1 MASKRGIK
9 RKDKSRVVLKKG
21 ESQRKDGTYDYRW
34 TSRNG
39 RRHSIYAQTLEE
51 LRIKEDAIT
60 RDEMDGIRAEARC
73 TTLNELFEVW
83 AQVKRGL
90 KDNTYQNYLYVYR
103 QFVAPDF
110 GQSRISSIKKTDIKR
125 FYNMLADQRGLK
137 ISTIESVHTVL
148 HQVLTTAV
156 EDNYL
161 RSNPSDNVLRELK
174 KEKEFEAVK
183 RKALTIPEQNLFLNY
198 LKRTPKYQHWY
209 PIFAVMMGTGLRVGE
224 ATGLRWCDI
233 DLKERTISVNH
244 TLVNYDHRETEGRK
258 GCYFNCHS
266 PKTEAGKRMVPMIET
281 VREAFLLER
290 EYQKEAELKS
300 IHWNGKREKY
310 KAEHGD
316 ELSRLQKAIWLR
328 EKLVKSLGLASPLDK
343 EQRMALKA
351 ERTRLEAE
359 REALLPKLEE
369 VKGELAELSRIRYWT
384 RKVIPDALPRVSD
397 GRVSVKDAMET
408 AGNRKELEQTQE
420 NMLDGIMFETNRSVK
435 EKSVLENKNNPK
447 QK

>member
-1 MASKRGIK
+1 MAPKRGIK

-110 GQSRISSIKKTDIKR
+110 CQSRIPSIKKTDIKR

-209 PIFAVMMGTGLRVGE
+209 PIFAVMMGAGLRVGE

-290 EYQKEAELKS
+290 AYQKEAVKKSKKLLKFVLDDGTGTDRVILSGIHDYYAPEELVGKTCIAITNLPPRPMMGIDS
-300 IHWNGKREKY
+300 CGMLLSAIHKEEGE
-310 KAEHGD
+310 
-316 ELSRLQKAIWLR
+316 
-328 EKLVKSLGLASPLDK
+328 EKLN
-343 EQRMALKA
+343 
-351 ERTRLEAE
+351 
-359 REALLPKLEE
+359 LLMVDPHIPAGAKL
-369 VKGELAELSRIRYWT
+369 Y
-384 RKVIPDALPRVSD
+384 
-397 GRVSVKDAMET
+397 
-408 AGNRKELEQTQE
+408 
-420 NMLDGIMFETNRSVK
+420 
-435 EKSVLENKNNPK
+435 
-447 QK
+447 

>member
-290 EYQKEAELKS
+290 EYQKEAELKCTVS
-300 IHWNGKREKY
+300 VDGYTDFIFINRFGECQHQGTLNKALRRIIRDCNDEIIEKEGMD
-310 KAEHGD
+310 A
-316 ELSRLQKAIWLR
+316 
-328 EKLVKSLGLASPLDK
+328 V
-343 EQRMALKA
+343 
-351 ERTRLEAE
+351 
-359 REALLPKLEE
+359 LLPRF
-369 VKGELAELSRIRYWT
+369 SCH
-384 RKVIPDALPRVSD
+384 
-397 GRVSVKDAMET
+397 GRVIIGTS
-408 AGNRKELEQTQE
+408 
-420 NMLDGIMFETNRSVK
+420 
-435 EKSVLENKNNPK
+435 
-447 QK
+447 

>member
-1 MASKRGIK
+1 MYKRQ
-9 RKDKSRVVLKKG
+9 VLKKG

-34 TSRNG
+34 TSKNG
-39 RRHSIYAQTLEE
+39 KRHSIYAQTLEE
-51 LRIKEDAIT
+51 LRIKEEVVV

-174 KEKEFEAVK
+174 KEKEFETVK
-183 RKALTIPEQNLFLNY
+183 RKALTISEQNIFLNY
-198 LKRTPKYQHWY
+198 LKKTPKYQHWY

-233 DLKERTISVNH
+233 DLQERTISVNH

-290 EYQKEAELKS
+290 AYQKEAVKKSKKLLKFTLDDGTGTDRVILSGIHAYYEPEELVGKTCIAIVNLPPRPMMGIDS
-300 IHWNGKREKY
+300 CGMLISAVHHENGE
-310 KAEHGD
+310 
-316 ELSRLQKAIWLR
+316 
-328 EKLVKSLGLASPLDK
+328 EKLH
-343 EQRMALKA
+343 
-351 ERTRLEAE
+351 
-359 REALLPKLEE
+359 LLMVDDHIPAGAKL
-369 VKGELAELSRIRYWT
+369 Y
-384 RKVIPDALPRVSD
+384 
-397 GRVSVKDAMET
+397 
-408 AGNRKELEQTQE
+408 
-420 NMLDGIMFETNRSVK
+420 
-435 EKSVLENKNNPK
+435 
-447 QK
+447 

>member
-1 MASKRGIK
+1 MAPKRGIK

-174 KEKEFEAVK
+174 KEKDFARSMGRLVEV
-183 RKALTIPEQNLFLNY
+183 
-198 LKRTPKYQHWY
+198 RTYR
-209 PIFAVMMGTGLRVGE
+209 PI
-224 ATGLRWCDI
+224 D
-233 DLKERTISVNH
+233 K
-244 TLVNYDHRETEGRK
+244 
-258 GCYFNCHS
+258 
-266 PKTEAGKRMVPMIET
+266 
-281 VREAFLLER
+281 
-290 EYQKEAELKS
+290 QKEFCGVLDAYDENSVTINEDGVL
-300 IHWNGKREKY
+300 RTFEK
-310 KAEHGD
+310 KDIA
-316 ELSRLQKAIWLR
+316 LIRLAI
-328 EKLVKSLGLASPLDK
+328 E
-343 EQRMALKA
+343 
-351 ERTRLEAE
+351 
-359 REALLPKLEE
+359 
-369 VKGELAELSRIRYWT
+369 
-384 RKVIPDALPRVSD
+384 
-397 GRVSVKDAMET
+397 
-408 AGNRKELEQTQE
+408 
-420 NMLDGIMFETNRSVK
+420 F
-435 EKSVLENKNNPK
+435 
-447 QK
+447 

>member
-1 MASKRGIK
+1 MATKRGTK

-34 TSRNG
+34 TSKNG
-39 RRHSIYAQTLEE
+39 KRHSIYAQTLEE
-51 LRIKEDAIT
+51 LRIKEEVVV

-103 QFVAPDF
+103 QFVEPDF

-174 KEKEFEAVK
+174 KEKEFETVK
-183 RKALTIPEQNLFLNY
+183 RKALTIPEQNIFLNY
-198 LKRTPKYQHWY
+198 LKKTPKYQHWY

-233 DLKERTISVNH
+233 NLQERTISVNH
-244 TLVNYDHRETEGRK
+244 TLVNYDHRET
-258 GCYFNCHS
+258 
-266 PKTEAGKRMVPMIET
+266 
-281 VREAFLLER
+281 
-290 EYQKEAELKS
+290 
-300 IHWNGKREKY
+300 
-310 KAEHGD
+310 
-316 ELSRLQKAIWLR
+316 
-328 EKLVKSLGLASPLDK
+328 
-343 EQRMALKA
+343 
-351 ERTRLEAE
+351 
-359 REALLPKLEE
+359 
-369 VKGELAELSRIRYWT
+369 
-384 RKVIPDALPRVSD
+384 
-397 GRVSVKDAMET
+397 
-408 AGNRKELEQTQE
+408 
-420 NMLDGIMFETNRSVK
+420 
-435 EKSVLENKNNPK
+435 
-447 QK
+447 

>member
-1 MASKRGIK
+1 MAPKRGIK

-209 PIFAVMMGTGLRVGE
+209 PIFAVMMGTGLRVGDDDDKIRLNQRKPSKYK
-224 ATGLRWCDI
+224 GLSRFGPEKNLQRI
-233 DLKERTISVNH
+233 NKFMKERPIFYKNLIQMKENFRFYLRCFYCITKVVI
-244 TLVNYDHRETEGRK
+244 LQ
-258 GCYFNCHS
+258 FNS
-266 PKTEAGKRMVPMIET
+266 E
-281 VREAFLLER
+281 
-290 EYQKEAELKS
+290 
-300 IHWNGKREKY
+300 N
-310 KAEHGD
+310 
-316 ELSRLQKAIWLR
+316 
-328 EKLVKSLGLASPLDK
+328 
-343 EQRMALKA
+343 
-351 ERTRLEAE
+351 RT
-359 REALLPKLEE
+359 
-369 VKGELAELSRIRYWT
+369 ELARN
-384 RKVIPDALPRVSD
+384 
-397 GRVSVKDAMET
+397 G
-408 AGNRKELEQTQE
+408 
-420 NMLDGIMFETNRSVK
+420 
-435 EKSVLENKNNPK
+435 
-447 QK
+447 